1 MNEVTALPDVGPM
14 VFTLCLDYFAT
25 GEGVRQEIMVCV
37 ALGEAEAREIFLKQ
51 FYPGEPET
59 QRYFDLG
66 LDVYRGVYRPVLTSW
81 LTEALIESLD
91 ELAMYS
97 DPFYVHRYFNLS

>member
-1 MNEVTALPDVGPM
+1 MTELIPLPPVGPR

-25 GEGVRQEIMVCV
+25 GEGSRQELMVCV

-59 QRYFDLG
+59 QRYFDRG
-66 LDVYRGVYRPVLTSW
+66 LDVYPGVYRPILSPW